1 MNTFRNEEIT
11 SFDVTQNYKQ
21 KSLFNNNSSLN
32 NYEIEL
38 FKMMTAVR
46 GHVRKT
52 LGDHND

>member
-46 GHVRKT
+46 GHVRK
-52 LGDHND
+52 L